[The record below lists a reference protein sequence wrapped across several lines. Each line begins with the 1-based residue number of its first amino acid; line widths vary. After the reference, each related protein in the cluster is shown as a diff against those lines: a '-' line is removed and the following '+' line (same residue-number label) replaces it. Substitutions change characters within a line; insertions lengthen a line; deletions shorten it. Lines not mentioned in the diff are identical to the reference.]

1 MTTFRVRPYARTG
14 GRTRSAIA
22 LDIETIVT
30 TNERAVRYGSMATA
44 EHNVI
49 TKLCRNP
56 HSVAEVAATL
66 RLPLGV
72 VRVLLADMSDL
83 SLINVHRNEAVKD
96 DDNHPTM
103 ELMQRVLVGLRRI

>member
-1 MTTFRVRPYARTG
+1 MTTFRVRPYSRTG
-14 GRTRSAIA
+14 GRTRSAIT

-30 TNERAVRYGSMATA
+30 TNERAVRHGAMVPA
-44 EHNVI
+44 EHHVI
-49 TKLCRNP
+49 TKLCRLP

-83 SLINVHRNEAVKD
+83 SLITVHHDNEARD
-96 DDNHPTM
+96 ADNHPTM